1 MKKSFLL
8 ILFSFLFQ
16 SLFAQSWSAEQL
28 SKANTAKDIDYLTQ
42 AEKDAIMYINLARLF
57 PKDFIKLELENYQ
70 APIKFGTYLK
80 KSSYKKSLIAE
91 LNKQKPMEALTF
103 ENVLY
108 DDAKC
113 FATEMGDR
121 GEIGHERRKCKA
133 SNYAECCSY
142 GMETGK
148 DIAMQWLIDHDVQGV
163 GHRRNC
169 LEPTYTKIGLAI
181 HAHKKWQVCA
191 VAEMNF

>member
-1 MKKSFLL
+1 MIINFG
-8 ILFSFLFQ
+8 
-16 SLFAQSWSAEQL
+16 FAQSWTAEQL
-28 SKANTAKDIDYLTQ
+28 SKAATAKDIEYLTQ
-42 AEKDAIMYINLARLF
+42 AEKDAIMYINLARMF
-57 PKDFIKLELENYQ
+57 PKEFVKFELENYQ

-80 KSSYKKSLIAE
+80 NSSYKKSLITE
-91 LNKQKPMEALTF
+91 LNKQKSMAALTF

-108 DDAKC
+108 EDAKC

-121 GEIGHERRKCKA
+121 GEIGHARIKCKA

-181 HAHKKWQVCA
+181 HTHKKWQVCA